1 MSRRLLALYCALLL
15 LLPACKQGGEA
26 GQSGNGGYQ
35 VYFAVPFGGEGD
47 PGEAG
52 GTAVASEIRRLPEGA
67 DIPGGLME
75 CLLSGPVP
83 RERLSVRP
91 EGVYLLSQ
99 PTVEEGVC
107 RVNLSEKYGGLSGVE
122 LTLADYCIVLTLCQV
137 PGVEAVS
144 IDVEG
149 SPIPYR
155 DRQLLR
161 SSDVVLSGG
170 EDQPLYLTVKLFF
183 PRRSG
188 GLAAEERNVLLT
200 EQDTPVTAVLNA
212 LLSGPETQ
220 GLFFLFPEEAHILSA
235 WVENGNCY
243 VDFDAPFLD
252 REPESA
258 AQAQQLLYAIVNT
271 LCQLPDVGAV
281 QILVEGEAPERYG
294 EIPTSSPLEA
304 NKDLVV
310 D

>member
-1 MSRRLLALYCALLL
+1 M
-15 LLPACKQGGEA
+15 
-26 GQSGNGGYQ
+26 
-35 VYFAVPFGGEGD
+35 
-47 PGEAG
+47 
-52 GTAVASEIRRLPEGA
+52 
-67 DIPGGLME
+67 
-75 CLLSGPVP
+75 
-83 RERLSVRP
+83 
-91 EGVYLLSQ
+91 
-99 PTVEEGVC
+99 
-107 RVNLSEKYGGLSGVE
+107 
-122 LTLADYCIVLTLCQV
+122 
-137 PGVEAVS
+137 
-144 IDVEG
+144 
-149 SPIPYR
+149 
-155 DRQLLR
+155 
-161 SSDVVLSGG
+161 VLSGG

-220 GLFFLFPEEAHILSA
+220 GLFFPFPEEAHILSA

-258 AQAQQLLYAIVNT
+258 AQAQQLLYAIV
-271 LCQLPDVGAV
+271 GAV

>member
-1 MSRRLLALYCALLL
+1 M
-15 LLPACKQGGEA
+15 
-26 GQSGNGGYQ
+26 
-35 VYFAVPFGGEGD
+35 
-47 PGEAG
+47 
-52 GTAVASEIRRLPEGA
+52 
-67 DIPGGLME
+67 
-75 CLLSGPVP
+75 
-83 RERLSVRP
+83 
-91 EGVYLLSQ
+91 
-99 PTVEEGVC
+99 
-107 RVNLSEKYGGLSGVE
+107 
-122 LTLADYCIVLTLCQV
+122 
-137 PGVEAVS
+137 
-144 IDVEG
+144 
-149 SPIPYR
+149 
-155 DRQLLR
+155 
-161 SSDVVLSGG
+161 VLSGG

>member
-1 MSRRLLALYCALLL
+1 M
-15 LLPACKQGGEA
+15 
-26 GQSGNGGYQ
+26 
-35 VYFAVPFGGEGD
+35 
-47 PGEAG
+47 
-52 GTAVASEIRRLPEGA
+52 
-67 DIPGGLME
+67 
-75 CLLSGPVP
+75 
-83 RERLSVRP
+83 
-91 EGVYLLSQ
+91 
-99 PTVEEGVC
+99 
-107 RVNLSEKYGGLSGVE
+107 
-122 LTLADYCIVLTLCQV
+122 
-137 PGVEAVS
+137 
-144 IDVEG
+144 
-149 SPIPYR
+149 
-155 DRQLLR
+155 
-161 SSDVVLSGG
+161 VLSGG

-252 REPESA
+252 REPGVCGPGPA
-258 AQAQQLLYAIVNT
+258 APVRHCEYP
-271 LCQLPDVGAV
+271 LP
-281 QILVEGEAPERYG
+281 APVWGRSRSWWRGRRRSGYG

>member
-1 MSRRLLALYCALLL
+1 
-15 LLPACKQGGEA
+15 
-26 GQSGNGGYQ
+26 
-35 VYFAVPFGGEGD
+35 
-47 PGEAG
+47 
-52 GTAVASEIRRLPEGA
+52 
-67 DIPGGLME
+67 ME
-75 CLLSGPVP
+75 CLLSGPVSDDLASP
-83 RERLSVRP
+83 FP

-161 SSDVVLSGG
+161 SNDVVLSGG

-220 GLFFLFPEEAHILSA
+220 GLFFPFPEEAHILSA

-243 VDFDAPFLD
+243 VDFDTPFLD